1 MKSPLA
7 ISPPA
12 ALSRRRFVLGAASAC
27 VVSAMPSFSHAEA
40 KAPAAPT
47 LISDT
52 KTQLTISSLPVNFTG
67 RPRTA
72 VAVNQS
78 VPAPI
83 LRWREGDSVEIAV
96 RNHLRQDSS
105 IHWHGIILPSEMD
118 GVPGLSF
125 AGIKPGETFTYRF
138 KLNQSGT
145 YWYHSHSHFQ
155 EQLGLYGAI
164 IIDPQAPEPEPY
176 DRDMVIL
183 LSDWSDTPPEQIQA
197 KLKKESHYYNNRER
211 TLGDTWEDIR
221 KQGVRATWNDRAM
234 WNQMR
239 MSDRDL
245 ADVTAPAYT
254 YLMNGITPGLGWTG
268 VFEKGERLRLRII
281 NGSAMTLFDVRIPG
295 LKMRVV
301 AADGQNVRPVE
312 VDEFR
317 IGVAETYDVIVEPDN
332 RAYTLF
338 AQSIDR
344 TGYARGTLTPDPA
357 WQAEIPPLDPAPVL
371 THRDMGMG
379 HGDNH
384 GDHAHAGHRPAEERI
399 QGVHNHHAAEAPTVQ
414 PDHANHH
421 HHSTHQDHAEHAGQ
435 ANHRDHSTHQ
445 DHAEHADHANHH
457 DHSAHQGHDSH
468 LTHRELPA
476 GPVLAPA
483 GFGANFGDPVPVA
496 HVATEF
502 GPHVD
507 MRVEMPAS
515 GIADPGVGLR
525 DHAKLYSRKVLTYA
539 DLRSLHPTRDKRQPS
554 REIELHLTGNM
565 HRYMWSINGLRHAEA
580 PPIILQYGERVRFI
594 LVNDTMMTH
603 PFHLHGLWS
612 ELETGDPDFI
622 PRKHTVL
629 VQPGAKV
636 SYLVTADAKGRW
648 AYHCHMLYHMGG
660 MMREVR
666 VV

>member
-1 MKSPLA
+1 MKSPLS
-7 ISPPA
+7 ISPLA

-27 VVSAMPSFSHAEA
+27 VASALPSIAGAQS
-40 KAPAAPT
+40 KAPAAPAVLT
-47 LISDT
+47 DT
-52 KTQLTISSLPVNFTG
+52 KTQLTIGSLPVNFTG
-67 RPRTA
+67 KSRMA

-78 VPAPI
+78 LPAPI

-96 RNHLRQDSS
+96 RNDLRQDSS

-164 IIDPQAPEPEPY
+164 IIDPQTPEPEPY

-183 LSDWSDTPPEQIQA
+183 LSDWSDTLPEKIQA
-197 KLKKESHYYNNRER
+197 TLKKQSHYYNNRER
-211 TLGDTWEDIR
+211 TVGDTRADIR
-221 KQGVRATWNDRAM
+221 KKGVRATWSDRAM

-254 YLMNGITPGLGWTG
+254 YLMNGVTPGQGWTG

-317 IGVAETYDVIVEPDN
+317 IGVAETYDVIVEPEN

-357 WQAEIPPLDPAPVL
+357 WQAAIPPLDPAPVL

-379 HGDNH
+379 HGESP
-384 GDHAHAGHRPAEERI
+384 GDHSHVAHRPVEERI
-399 QGVHNHHAAEAPTVQ
+399 QGGDHSAHDHHAHQAAPVAE
-414 PDHANHH
+414 PDHSDHH
-421 HHSTHQDHAEHAGQ
+421 DHSAHQDHAEHAG
-435 ANHRDHSTHQ
+435 
-445 DHAEHADHANHH
+445 HAEEH

-468 LTHRELPA
+468 LTHREVPA
-476 GPVLAPA
+476 GPALAPA
-483 GFGANFGDPVPVA
+483 GFGANFGDPAPVA

-525 DHAKLYSRKVLTYA
+525 DHARLYDRKVLTYA

-565 HRYMWSINGLRHAEA
+565 HRYMWSINGIRHAEA
-580 PPIILQYGERVRFI
+580 PPIVLQYGERVRFI

-648 AYHCHMLYHMGG
+648 AYHCHMLYHMAG